1 MLYVCDVENFESI
14 VKMDED
20 QWMYDNIMSEEVDTN
35 DENEH
40 DVGVN
45 EEQHVDCLD
54 AFNTSQVIIF
64 IIVIKLIK

>member
-1 MLYVCDVENFESI
+1 
-14 VKMDED
+14 MDED
-20 QWMYDNIMSEEVDTN
+20 QWMYDSIMSEEVDMD

-40 DVGVN
+40 ESSVN